1 MAAASPAG
9 AAFRHRT
16 DDLGLQRET
25 LRELALRGAGIV
37 QLADFMTRRDREAGR
52 LVPLLVR
59 ETLDVRQPINAVYYH
74 DAQLAARLTC
84 FLDYVSAR
92 LEGETPEAAE
102 GL

>member
-1 MAAASPAG
+1 M
-9 AAFRHRT
+9 
-16 DDLGLQRET
+16 
-25 LRELALRGAGIV
+25 ALRGAGIV

-59 ETLDVRQPINAVYYH
+59 ETLDARQPIHAVYYH

-92 LEGETPEAAE
+92 LEAELPEAAE